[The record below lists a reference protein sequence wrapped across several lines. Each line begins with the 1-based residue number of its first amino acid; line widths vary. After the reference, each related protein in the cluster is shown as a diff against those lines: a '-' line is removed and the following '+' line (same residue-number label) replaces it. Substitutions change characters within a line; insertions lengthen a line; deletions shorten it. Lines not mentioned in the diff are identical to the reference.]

1 MKLVPTEFVL
11 SFQFQTNVSEKRL
24 FRAPKLT
31 FSKGKPWFGRKTCA
45 FSFHC
50 FQAKTWAAPKRLFR
64 LVKPTFSVVYKRL
77 FQPEKL
83 TFSPVKRS
91 VSFPKQTP
99 GCIPTVEGVSSSKFT
114 ELEVGMEL
122 TIMKI

>member
-1 MKLVPTEFVL
+1 MENKPFNLAGWQLVVSTQNKFV
-11 SFQFQTNVSEKRL
+11 SSPETYF
-24 FRAPKLT
+24 FR
-31 FSKGKPWFGRKTCA
+31 KGNLGFGRKTCA

-99 GCIPTVEGVSSSKFT
+99 GCIPTVEGVSCSKFT
-114 ELEVGMEL
+114 E
-122 TIMKI
+122 